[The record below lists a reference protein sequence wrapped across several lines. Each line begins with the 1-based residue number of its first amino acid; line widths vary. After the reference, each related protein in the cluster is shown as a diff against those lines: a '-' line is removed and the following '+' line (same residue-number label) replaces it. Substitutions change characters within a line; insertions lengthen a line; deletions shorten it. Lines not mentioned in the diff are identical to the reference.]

1 MYTCVL
7 PFRKGRASSSFVPF
21 QASLFS
27 QAWWLASAYSHLSTP
42 PSRPLLAK
50 PFIVSAAL
58 SAVRWR
64 LVVGR
69 FETVSLTRVARRG
82 CREPTRGRR
91 FIPWPASFNRGMNG
105 GRKVARRRR
114 PRITENNGDWTWGRV
129 DVARGSDGPS
139 IEKARNGNSGWW
151 TRPMGM
157 ESDESNLLDAVAT
170 ILGLRGCHWNALAR
184 GCFLLFFFFFGK
196 FAFVFFYFSFFV
208 RVYSVRFPCWFK
220 WIEMDKSDWSFMC
233 MVGIEEWMEILVLIY
248 E

>member
-91 FIPWPASFNRGMNG
+91 FIPWPASFNREMNG

-139 IEKARNGNSGWW
+139 IEKARNGNSG
-151 TRPMGM
+151 
-157 ESDESNLLDAVAT
+157 
-170 ILGLRGCHWNALAR
+170 
-184 GCFLLFFFFFGK
+184 
-196 FAFVFFYFSFFV
+196 
-208 RVYSVRFPCWFK
+208 
-220 WIEMDKSDWSFMC
+220 
-233 MVGIEEWMEILVLIY
+233 
-248 E
+248 